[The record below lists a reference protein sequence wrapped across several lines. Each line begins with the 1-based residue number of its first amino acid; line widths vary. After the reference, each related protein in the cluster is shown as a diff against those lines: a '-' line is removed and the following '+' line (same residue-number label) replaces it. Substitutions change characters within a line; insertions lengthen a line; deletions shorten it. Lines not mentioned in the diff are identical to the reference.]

1 MKSFYKFDIILK
13 AKPENSQIKTFN
25 RFTSCHHLKHNLLV
39 WSNSNQPTPLTI
51 KLNFSSDKTKLS
63 KSTKSKS
70 LNFLVT
76 TFSISSLSSRE
87 KFWLIR
93 KRQALLDWRT
103 RLLWWFW
110 PNLKKYKN
118 HLSHPNS
125 RQFPKATSVPVW
137 DQALQSVSVATGL

>member
-13 AKPENSQIKTFN
+13 AKPENPQIKTFN
-25 RFTSCHHLKHNLLV
+25 RFTSCLHLKHNLPV
-39 WSNSNQPTPLTI
+39 WLNSNQPTLLTI

-93 KRQALLDWRT
+93 KKQALSDWRT

-118 HLSHPNS
+118 PLSHPNS
-125 RQFPKATSVPVW
+125 KQFPKATSVPAW
-137 DQALQSVSVATGL
+137 D

>member
-13 AKPENSQIKTFN
+13 GKPENPQIKTLN

-39 WSNSNQPTPLTI
+39 WSNLNQPTPLTI
-51 KLNFSSDKTKLS
+51 RLNFSSDKTKPS

-70 LNFLVT
+70 LHSSIT

-87 KFWLIR
+87 KCWSIR
-93 KRQALLDWRT
+93 KKQALSDWRT
-103 RLLWWFW
+103 RPLWWFW

-118 HLSHPNS
+118 RLSHPNNK
-125 RQFPKATSVPVW
+125 QFPKATSVPVW
-137 DQALQSVSVATGL
+137 DRALQSALVATGL